1 MKTID
6 TINGV
11 KKLNPSDINHCSP
24 VKNSMSTYH
33 RKREGFEGKVSCRI
47 KCRNGIERSVSMNH
61 TFTNEAM
68 ELDTGDGNLHASF
81 NITLDLWANSICLHS
96 GRKRMWRPSQI
107 ESSALKDIQSGLW
120 SYKGPIICPSEKEA
134 EKIANDPEMVK
145 KIFPEFKLQYVPF
158 GKESKCHSFNKS
170 IQI

>member
-1 MKTID
+1 MILKSIIFFTLFSSFPIFAQDGSTMKTID

-81 NITLDLWANSICLHS
+81 NITLDLW
-96 GRKRMWRPSQI
+96 P
-107 ESSALKDIQSGLW
+107 IQFV
-120 SYKGPIICPSEKEA
+120 YI
-134 EKIANDPEMVK
+134 
-145 KIFPEFKLQYVPF
+145 
-158 GKESKCHSFNKS
+158 
-170 IQI
+170 